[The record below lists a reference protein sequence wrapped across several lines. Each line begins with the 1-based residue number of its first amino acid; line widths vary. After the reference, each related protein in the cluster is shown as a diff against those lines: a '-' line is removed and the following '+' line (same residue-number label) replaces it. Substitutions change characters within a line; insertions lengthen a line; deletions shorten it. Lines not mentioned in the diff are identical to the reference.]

1 MSQKTSGL
9 HKIFSYPFFYSLT
22 QKIMSGVSTRGA
34 LVKNIINKNS
44 KILDI
49 GCGTAKII
57 ESLPIV
63 DYYGYDI
70 SKKYINYAK
79 KKYSSKQNKFF
90 CKKFNSNELSKLPKF
105 DFILLFGIIH
115 HLDDD
120 ELHDMLPDLKRALK
134 KNGKLITCDPV
145 FIKNQNFIANFLIKK
160 DVGENVRYK
169 GSYIKHL
176 SRHFNKIKFK
186 IKNQKLVPYTWFS
199 TQCQK

>member
-1 MSQKTSGL
+1 MSQNTSGV
-9 HKIFSYPFFYSLT
+9 HKIFSYPLFYSLT

-34 LVKNIINKNS
+34 LVKNVINTNS

-57 ESLPIV
+57 DSLPVV

-70 SKKYINYAK
+70 SKKYISYAK
-79 KKYSSKQNKFF
+79 KKYNSEQNKFF

-120 ELHDMLPDLKRALK
+120 ELHDMLPGLKRALK
-134 KNGKLITCDPV
+134 TNGKLITCDPI
-145 FIKNQNFIANFLIKK
+145 FTNNQNFIANFLIKK

-169 GSYIKHL
+169 DGYIKLL

-186 IKNQKLVPYTWFS
+186 IKKQKFVPYTWFS